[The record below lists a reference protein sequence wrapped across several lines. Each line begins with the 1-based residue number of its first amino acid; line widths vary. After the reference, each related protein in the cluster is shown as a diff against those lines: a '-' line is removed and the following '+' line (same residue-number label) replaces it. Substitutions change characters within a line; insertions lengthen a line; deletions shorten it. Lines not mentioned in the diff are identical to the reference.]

1 MRRQQKGI
9 DGNSSEKEIDCEA
22 GLLKL
27 FLFVGYRNRSV
38 EGEIDVVVGLDE
50 DGAMQH
56 ECREKDGSMKM
67 LLGYLNSHNNF
78 SFFKKKKNY
87 IFFSFF
93 INK

>member
-1 MRRQQKGI
+1 VKLGYLNCFRLWVT
-9 DGNSSEKEIDCEA
+9 EIEA
-22 GLLKL
+22 LRVK
-27 FLFVGYRNRSV
+27 
-38 EGEIDVVVGLDE
+38 DVVVGLDE